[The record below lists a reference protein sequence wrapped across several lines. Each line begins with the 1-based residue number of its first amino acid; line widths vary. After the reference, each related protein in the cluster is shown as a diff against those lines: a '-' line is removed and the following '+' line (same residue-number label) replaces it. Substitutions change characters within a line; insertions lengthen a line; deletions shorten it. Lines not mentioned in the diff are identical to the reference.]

1 MNVDI
6 PVIFVCAET
15 SIVLDEASNLR
26 FPAEVLIVVLSTTP
40 IWTSLTVELPST
52 VWLPVTSDVPKIRWA
67 ASVTTSL
74 FWESRIK
81 GPLSE

>member
-1 MNVDI
+1 M
-6 PVIFVCAET
+6 FVCAET

-52 VWLPVTSDVPKIRWA
+52 VWLPVTRDVPKIRWA